1 MSRPALALLLAV
13 PLVATIP
20 VGAQDWPNWRGPHHD
35 GVSSEKGFEAKWEQ
49 PPPKMWERE
58 IGPGFSGLSCVAD
71 RVYTC
76 GTADGQQTVLCLDAD
91 TGSVLWKTPFEKEF
105 RDRQGGDGPR
115 ATPAVNDGRVYVIG
129 ARGKLVCLDAAEGR
143 EVWSRQFDN
152 PPQWGYSGSVLV
164 DGELAI
170 VPIGGEGALRA
181 VDKQS
186 GKDVWQCG
194 KGVVGYATPH
204 PFEFEGQRYV
214 VGFMGKE
221 ALVADLAT
229 GALACRLAWE
239 TSYDVNAATPIFH
252 DGRLLLSSGYDHG
265 SILLRLARE
274 GDKLKTD
281 TTWENK
287 SIRAKFQSPVLHE
300 GYLYV
305 SDEAGL
311 RCVELASGAEKWSQ
325 RGITHG
331 TLVIADGYLILLT
344 EKGEL
349 QIARASP
356 KAFEPLTSLKLLEG
370 RHWTVPTLYKG
381 RLYVRNLKQAVCFR
395 LAK

>member
-1 MSRPALALLLAV
+1 MLRPILALLLAV

-35 GVSSEKGFEAKWEQ
+35 GISSEKGFEAKWEQ
-49 PPPKMWERE
+49 PPPKIWERE
-58 IGPGFSGLSCVAD
+58 IGSGFSGLSCVAN

-91 TGSVLWKTPFEKEF
+91 TGNIVWKTPIEKEF

-115 ATPAVNDGRVYVIG
+115 ATPTVSDGRVYVIG
-129 ARGKLVCLDAAEGR
+129 AQGKLVSLDVAEGH

-152 PPQWGYSGSVLV
+152 PPKWGYSGSVFV

-170 VPIGGEGALRA
+170 VPVGGDGALRA
-181 VDKQS
+181 VNKLT

-194 KGVVGYATPH
+194 KGVVGYSTPY
-204 PFEFEGQRYV
+204 PFDFEGKRYV
-214 VGFMGKE
+214 VGFLGKE
-221 ALVADLAT
+221 ALLAELAT
-229 GALACRLAWE
+229 GALAGRLEWE

-265 SILLRLARE
+265 SILLRLARD
-274 GDKLKTD
+274 GDQLKTD
-281 TTWENK
+281 KIWENK
-287 SIRAKFQSPVLHE
+287 SIRAKFQSPVLCE

-305 SDEAGL
+305 SDEVGL
-311 RCVELASGAEKWSQ
+311 RCVEFATGTEKWSE

-331 TLVIADGYLILLT
+331 TLVIADGYLVLLT

-349 QIARASP
+349 QIAKATP
-356 KAFEPLTSLKLLEG
+356 KAFEPLTSVKLLEG